1 MFLCLALLP
10 NSEPWFLPS
19 PGSAVSLGR
28 RHLQL
33 FSRWVVAAGPGLT
46 SAFQSVPKGEEVFLR
61 RPQPAGSLCSV
72 APLGSQA
79 RCLAVLLR
87 AGLSAIP
94 ARWPQAYPGEG
105 AQPQKG
111 GGGEGPGQ
119 LSAPASVSV
128 ACGVPIARFR
138 SSAASQASPSS
149 RGDPLRA
156 LALAHS
162 CSLVSEWLL
171 PFQSA
176 SVLFWTFLS
185 VFMSEI
191 CSCYQNLF
199 NKGS

>member
-1 MFLCLALLP
+1 MCLCLALLP
-10 NSEPWFLPS
+10 SSEPRFLPS

-28 RHLQL
+28 RHLRL

-79 RCLAVLLR
+79 RCLAALLR

-162 CSLVSEWLL
+162 CSLLLTRLRMAAPVSVCQRFILD
-171 PFQSA
+171 
-176 SVLFWTFLS
+176 LF
-185 VFMSEI
+185 VRIHE
-191 CSCYQNLF
+191 
-199 NKGS
+199 